1 VEKTLFSIAEL
12 IKNCEIGNFV
22 YQNINSHSNFEGI
35 GELMCNSFK
44 IKSLLHKLPLNRAA
58 GKDGIFAEHIFYA
71 DSSVCNHLGSLFKV
85 CLMHGKIPQEC
96 MQTVIVPICKN
107 NNGNTSDSGN
117 YRPVS
122 LATTIS
128 KLFEHYILWCISPLL
143 ATTDNQFGFK
153 QKHGTDMCIFLF
165 KQTVSFYVSKDTP
178 VFSAFL
184 DASNSD
190 GVSRLGLGLEG
201 LVSVLVSKELGL
213 ELFVSRLC
221 IGYFLWSFARRSSSK
236 KKRF

>member
-1 VEKTLFSIAEL
+1 
-12 IKNCEIGNFV
+12 
-22 YQNINSHSNFEGI
+22 
-35 GELMCNSFK
+35 MWNSFK

-71 DSSVCNHLGSLFKV
+71 DSSVCNHLSILFNV

-107 NNGNTSDSGN
+107 KNGNIIDAGN

-122 LATTIS
+122 LATIIP

-143 ATTDNQFGFK
+143 ATTDNQLGFK
-153 QKHGTDMCIFLF
+153 PKHGTDMCIFLL
-165 KQTVSFYVSKDTP
+165 KQIVSYYVSKDTP

-184 DASNSD
+184 DASKAFDRTNHN
-190 GVSRLGLGLEG
+190 L
-201 LVSVLVSKELGL
+201 
-213 ELFVSRLC
+213 LFATLIKRNVPLC
-221 IGYFLWSFARRSSSK
+221 IVRSLLSWYRQQTMK
-236 KKRF
+236 VKWGTNYPYPFTVTNG